1 MNYRLMFIINSIAL
15 AAFGVLFLGFPD
27 FALSFFNTETYA
39 STLFVTRFLGS
50 ALLLAGVFVWLAKEI
65 TDPSVERT
73 MVIMLLTSSVVGFV
87 LSLIGMVMS
96 NVIRENG
103 WILLV
108 IHILFILGYGFLLS
122 GVAIVPKGQQQESL
136 R

>member
-15 AAFGVLFLGFPD
+15 AAVGVLFLGFPD
-27 FALSFFNTETYA
+27 FALSFFSTETYA

-65 TDPSVERT
+65 TDPRVERT
-73 MVIMLLTSSVVGFV
+73 MVIVLLTSSVVGFV

-108 IHILFILGYGFLLS
+108 IHILFTLGYGFLLS